1 MNTVLVVDDDRIM
14 SALLTHWI
22 RELGYAA
29 LPAFDVPGAL
39 EILAS
44 RPVGAVV
51 LDLDLP
57 GANGTEI
64 IRYLKCTP
72 GHQATPIIVVSVHD
86 STAVI
91 MEVILSGATLFVS
104 KPTDRSRIQQALS
117 TILPLDPIAPR
128 TLALSDDGRSVV

>member
-14 SALLTHWI
+14 SALLTSWLSD
-22 RELGYAA
+22 LGYAVV
-29 LPAFDVPGAL
+29 LAFNVPGAL

-44 RPVGAVV
+44 RRVGAVI

-57 GANGTEI
+57 GANGTEV
-64 IRYLKCTP
+64 IRYLKSSAS
-72 GHQATPIIVVSVHD
+72 HQAIPIIVVSVHD

-104 KPTDRSRIQQALS
+104 KPTDRSRIQKALN
-117 TILPLDPIAPR
+117 TVLPLDPIAPR
-128 TLALSDDGRSVV
+128 TLALQAVID